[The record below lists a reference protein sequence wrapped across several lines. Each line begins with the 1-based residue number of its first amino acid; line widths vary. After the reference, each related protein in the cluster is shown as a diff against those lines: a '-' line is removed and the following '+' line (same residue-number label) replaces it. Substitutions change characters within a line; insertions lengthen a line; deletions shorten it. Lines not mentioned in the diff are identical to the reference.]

1 MWPEFRYHY
10 HKKGV
15 RTITDHFVDVDECA
29 SSPCQN
35 GGTCTDDVNG
45 YKCVCVDGYTD
56 NNCERSRSTDTI
68 VLCYN
73 TIVRKEYSIERCS
86 LLNLIRFERRLLHK
100 DIM

>member
-1 MWPEFRYHY
+1 MRKRIIMWPEFRYHY

-45 YKCVCVDGYTD
+45 YKCVCVEGYTD
-56 NNCERSRSTDTI
+56 DNCEISRSTDTI
-68 VLCYN
+68 VLPN
-73 TIVRKEYSIERCS
+73 STKEV
-86 LLNLIRFERRLLHK
+86 L
-100 DIM
+100 D